1 MNCRARS
8 VFTPTHEAQNRANH
22 CQNCIKHSQCPAYEL
37 TSSPRVDATYTAQ
50 PHKTV
55 QPDQVV
61 FNAGEPFDG
70 LYVVRSGFFKSFFI
84 DTDGVMQVTGFHF
97 PGEVF
102 GMDGIETGFYGDT
115 VQALDTGSLCNI
127 PLTHF
132 IETTGRTDASRTEK
146 VVLLNENGA
155 QNQARMLPLIRIMSK
170 TIARDRRMIFALGKM
185 CARRRFATF
194 LLDVSSRMGASGY
207 DRNNLRL
214 CMSRTDIAN
223 YLCLAL
229 ETISRLF
236 TQLEVMGVIEVERR
250 NLNIL
255 DMQALEA
262 LIHDEAAAVPLARAG

>member
-1 MNCRARS
+1 MNCRARNLFALPPD
-8 VFTPTHEAQNRANH
+8 VQNRAKD
-22 CQNCIKHSQCPAYEL
+22 CQNCIKHSHCPAYEL
-37 TSSPRVDATYTAQ
+37 SASRADATYTVQ
-50 PHKTV
+50 SRKTV
-55 QPDQVV
+55 QPDQTV

-115 VQALDTGSLCNI
+115 VQALDTGSICRI

-146 VVLLNENGA
+146 GIPLNENGA
-155 QNQARMLPLIRIMSK
+155 QNPGRMLPLVRIMSK
-170 TIARDRRMIFALGKM
+170 TIARDRQMIFALGKM

-207 DRNNLRL
+207 DRTNLRL

-236 TQLEVMGVIEVERR
+236 TQLEAMGVIEVERR
-250 NLNIL
+250 NVNIL

-262 LIHDEAAAVPLARAG
+262 LIRDEAAAVPLARAS